1 MMIIIFIDLG
11 KDIKV
16 YFVFRQLR
24 DSVAKKKI
32 KILYIFNYD
41 GNYFIKNPT
50 VVII

>member
-11 KDIKV
+11 KDIKI

-24 DSVAKKKI
+24 DSIAKKI

-41 GNYFIKNPT
+41 GNYFIENPT
-50 VVII
+50 VVIV